1 MGHQEKNKGW
11 KEGLK
16 NRYRLVVLNDDTYEE
31 VSSFILSRINIYIII
46 TTILMCI
53 ILSVTAIIVYTPIKE
68 YLPGLDRTKLKYDVR
83 ALNTQI
89 LLIEDSLRA
98 RQLFIENILR
108 VLKGKHDTTGFNE
121 KIELAKH
128 DSIDVNKVTY
138 EDSMLRLE
146 VEKENEFTLFDKSDI
161 KDIEALLFHLFT
173 PVKGVISREY
183 EQAKGHFGVDIVAHQ
198 NSNIK
203 AALDGIVIFS
213 DWTLDDGFVVAV
225 QHNNDLISFYKHNSV
240 LHKKSGN
247 FVEAGEVLAVI
258 GNTGES
264 TDGIHLHFEL
274 WYKGTSID
282 PTEYLS
288 LN

>member
-1 MGHQEKNKGW
+1 MGRKEKNIDW
-11 KEGLK
+11 REHLK

-31 VSSFILSRINIYIII
+31 VSSFILSRINIYILI
-46 TTILMCI
+46 TSILMCI

-68 YLPGLDRTKLKYDVR
+68 YLPGLDRTKLKYEVR
-83 ALNTQI
+83 SLNDQI
-89 LLIEDSLRA
+89 QLIEDSLRA

-108 VLKGKHDTTGFNE
+108 VLKGTHDTTGFNE
-121 KIELAKH
+121 KIETTKH
-128 DSIDVNKVTY
+128 DSIDVNEVTY
-138 EDSMLRLE
+138 EDSMLRVV

-161 KDIEALLFHLFT
+161 KDIETLLFHLFT
-173 PVKGVISREY
+173 PVKGMISREY
-183 EQAKGHFGVDIVAHQ
+183 EQAKGHFGVDIVAPK

-213 DWTLDDGFVVAV
+213 DWTLEDGFVIAV

-240 LHKKSGN
+240 LHKKNGN

-274 WYKGTSID
+274 WYKGSSID
-282 PTEYLS
+282 PTEYLG